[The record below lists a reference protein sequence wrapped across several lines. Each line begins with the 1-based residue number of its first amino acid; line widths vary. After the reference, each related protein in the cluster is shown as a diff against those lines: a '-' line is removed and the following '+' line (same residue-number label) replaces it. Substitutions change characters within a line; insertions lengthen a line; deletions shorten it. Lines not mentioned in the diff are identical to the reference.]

1 MRQVVISRH
10 GTPDVLEVRE
20 GPDPTPAAGE
30 VRIRVRAAGIN
41 FADVLARLGL
51 YPDAPHPPCVV
62 GYEVAGAIDAVGAS
76 VTGFHPRRPCRRADP
91 LWRLRRRRH
100 RPNRPGLSLSR
111 SPQRRRSGGGPGQ
124 LPDRGARALSH
135 GGADAGRNRADSQR
149 RRRRR
154 HCGDP
159 ARPAAPGRRARHRIR
174 RQARGAQELRRRAHH
189 RLPRRRRG
197 AGREGD
203 HQRARRRRHP
213 RSDRRPQLSHQLPHA
228 RAARAADHLR
238 PLVGRARRTAQ
249 RAAGVHRVA
258 RRTRVSI
265 RCR

>member
-1 MRQVVISRH
+1 MRQVVIPRH

-51 YPDAPHPPCVV
+51 YPDAPKPSCVV

-76 VTGFHPRRPCRRADP
+76 VTGFHAGDRVVALTRFGGYADVVTVP
-91 LWRLRRRRH
+91 VDQVFH
-100 RPNRPGLSLSR
+100 FPDR
-111 SPQRRRSGGGPGQ
+111 SQRRRSRGGPGQ
-124 LPDRGARALSH
+124 LPDRGAGALSH
-135 GGADAGRNRADSQR
+135 GGADAGRDCPDPQR

-154 HCGDP
+154 DRGDP
-159 ARPAAPGRRARHRIR
+159 ARPPAPGRRARHRVG
-174 RQARGAQELRRRAHH
+174 RQARGAAELRRRAHH
-189 RLPRRRRG
+189 RLPRRRRR

-203 HQRARRRRHP
+203 HQGTRRGRHP
-213 RSDRRPQLSHQLPHA
+213 RSDRRPQLPHQLPHA

-238 PLVGRARRTAQ
+238 PLVGRARASG
-249 RAAGVHRVA
+249 AACCGRS
-258 RRTRVSI
+258 RRGCPTRDSI